1 MSHQVTNVRIKVKPV
16 LTRFETLSAMHY
28 AIIANPAS
36 GTTSPVRKRA
46 LLSAP
51 ARILGANIYGLD
63 TATAPQ
69 LVRCACDVAAHCDV
83 LVIAGGDGTFS
94 DIVNAIDTVET
105 PVAFL
110 PLGTGN
116 ALSYA
121 LGYKGGPAAAAKRI
135 RDGNIREHDLLDC
148 KGHKRGFMMS
158 VGFEGTVLQS
168 YDRYLKRGYG
178 GFGAYVAGF
187 LEAYFRKYRRTNAQ
201 ITIDGHTREVDNL
214 LSLMVVKQPYYGFG
228 MNVVPRAR
236 FDDGLLHT
244 LSINAGLF
252 GCAFGAATAFAGRNQ
267 IGRYVTGHRVEVQ
280 STTVLPIQIDGD
292 CISQADTFRFQVIPK
307 ALRIKY

>member
-1 MSHQVTNVRIKVKPV
+1 
-16 LTRFETLSAMHY
+16 MHY

-46 LLSAP
+46 LISTP
-51 ARILGANIYGLD
+51 GRILGAKIYGLD
-63 TATAPQ
+63 TATAPE
-69 LVRCACDVAAHCDV
+69 LVRCANDVAAHCDL

-116 ALSYA
+116 ALGYA
-121 LGYKGGPAAAAKRI
+121 LGYKGGAAAAAKRI

-187 LEAYFRKYRRTNAQ
+187 LEAYFRRYRRTSAQ

-228 MNVVPRAR
+228 MNVVPRAK
-236 FDDGLLHT
+236 FDDGLAHILY
-244 LSINAGLF
+244 INSGLF
-252 GCAFGAATAFAGRNQ
+252 RCAAGAATAFAGGNR
-267 IGRYVTGHRVEVQ
+267 IGKYITAHQLEIRAADP
-280 STTVLPIQIDGD
+280 LPLQIDGD
-292 CISQADTFRFQVIPK
+292 FITKTSRFCFQVLPK
-307 ALRIKY
+307 TLRIKY

>member
-1 MSHQVTNVRIKVKPV
+1 
-16 LTRFETLSAMHY
+16 MHY

-36 GTTSPVRKRA
+36 GTMSPVRKRA
-46 LLSAP
+46 LLNAP

-63 TATAPQ
+63 TGTVSD
-69 LVRCACDVAAHCDV
+69 LVRCANDVAAHCDV

-135 RDGNIREHDLLDC
+135 KDGNIREHDLLDC
-148 KGHKRGFMMS
+148 KSHKRGFMMS
-158 VGFEGTVLQS
+158 VGLEGTVLQS

-187 LEAYFRKYRRTNAQ
+187 LKAYFRKYRRTNAQ

-228 MNVVPRAR
+228 MKVVPEAR
-236 FDDGLLHT
+236 FDDGLAHILY
-244 LSINAGLF
+244 INSGLF
-252 GCAFGAATAFAGRNQ
+252 GCAAGAATAFAGGNHT
-267 IGRYVTGHRVEVQ
+267 GKYVTGQQLEIRAADP
-280 STTVLPIQIDGD
+280 LPLQIDGD
-292 CISQADTFRFQVIPK
+292 FITKTSRFCFQVLPK
-307 ALRIKY
+307 TLRIKY

>member
-1 MSHQVTNVRIKVKPV
+1 MPHSRKV
-16 LTRFETLSAMHY
+16 A
-28 AIIANPAS
+28 
-36 GTTSPVRKRA
+36 A
-46 LLSAP
+46 LNKAG
-51 ARILGANIYGLD
+51 RILGGAAICGLK
-63 TATAPQ
+63 TRNSAE
-69 LVRCACDVAAHCDV
+69 LVQCARDVAAHCDV

-121 LGYKGGPAAAAKRI
+121 LGYKRGPAAAAKAI
-135 RDGNIREHDLLDC
+135 RDGKIRKHDLLEC

-201 ITIDGHTREVDNL
+201 ITIDGHTRQVDNL

-228 MNVVPRAR
+228 MKVVPGAR
-236 FDDGLLHT
+236 FDDGLIHT
-244 LSINAGLF
+244 LCINSGTF
-252 GCAFGAATAFAGRNQ
+252 GCALGAITAFAGGNRT
-267 IGRYVTGHRVEVQ
+267 GRYVSGREVRVRP
-280 STTVLPIQIDGD
+280 TTPLPLQIDGD
-292 CISQADTFRFQVIPK
+292 FIARAETFRFRVLPQS
-307 ALRIKY
+307 LRIKY